1 MKQLL
6 ICFVICLFGSNANA
20 QTYTANSI
28 VGKWISAARDLEVQV
43 YLDKNGKYASTITW
57 FVVKVKDKTM
67 QNYCDI
73 KNPDC
78 ALRNRKWLGMQT
90 MTGLE
95 YVAENKWE
103 NGKIYV
109 PRSGKTYSVSVHLQ
123 DINTLIVRGFFGIE
137 LFGESLTFYKKK

>member
-1 MKQLL
+1 
-6 ICFVICLFGSNANA
+6 
-20 QTYTANSI
+20 
-28 VGKWISAARDLEVQV
+28 
-43 YLDKNGKYASTITW
+43 
-57 FVVKVKDKTM
+57 
-67 QNYCDI
+67 
-73 KNPDC
+73 
-78 ALRNRKWLGMQT
+78 MQT

-137 LFGESLTFYKKK
+137 LFGDSLTLKVRLVYSQSTTYLLSALLSMLYHL

>member
-1 MKQLL
+1 
-6 ICFVICLFGSNANA
+6 
-20 QTYTANSI
+20 
-28 VGKWISAARDLEVQV
+28 
-43 YLDKNGKYASTITW
+43 
-57 FVVKVKDKTM
+57 
-67 QNYCDI
+67 
-73 KNPDC
+73 
-78 ALRNRKWLGMQT
+78 

-137 LFGESLTFYKKK
+137 LFGESLTFYKKSKATLFAIYNLFTFCTTFNALPSVIVTV